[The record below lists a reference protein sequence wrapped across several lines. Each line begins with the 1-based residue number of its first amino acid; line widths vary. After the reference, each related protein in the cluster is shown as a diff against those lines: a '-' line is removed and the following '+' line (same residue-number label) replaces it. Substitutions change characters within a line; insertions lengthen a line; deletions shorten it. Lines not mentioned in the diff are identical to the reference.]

1 MLYQLSYVRK
11 HAEHTG
17 ALRGQPASPNERRDG
32 AAAAKPPPL

>member
-17 ALRGQPASPNERRDG
+17 AASAGQPASPNESPR
-32 AAAAKPPPL
+32 